1 MLAKNCYLSVAVCA
15 VIPHY
20 KYVREGSDH
29 IQKPFRILNLYPG
42 MELFRAT
49 NKIKYGPKY

>member
-20 KYVREGSDH
+20 KGVHEGSDH
-29 IQKPFRILNLYPG
+29 IQKLFRILNLYPG